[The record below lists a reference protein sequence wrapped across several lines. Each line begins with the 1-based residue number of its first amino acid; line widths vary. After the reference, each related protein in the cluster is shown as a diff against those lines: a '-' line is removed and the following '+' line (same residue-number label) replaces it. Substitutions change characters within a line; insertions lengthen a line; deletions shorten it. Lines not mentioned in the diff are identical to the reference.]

1 MHLQIKQ
8 GLLVSFFSEAL
19 GLCFLGFDAM
29 IYDDVKGK
37 WSMSWKYDVA
47 HENARVFKYLILGGG
62 RQGYFLTGWYMLIL
76 L

>member
-37 WSMSWKYDVA
+37 WSMRESMMWHVA
-47 HENARVFKYLILGGG
+47 HENARFEYLIFWGGVG
-62 RQGYFLTGWYMLIL
+62 RGIL
-76 L
+76 